1 MAQELKAEWGRSLPG
16 DLLKRWPR
24 NADGE
29 LVPPA
34 LLTKCTGIDMDDV
47 LLVNMLEAYGIPCL
61 KNYPGDGQFG
71 KIMLGM
77 SGYGVEILV
86 PETLL
91 ADAQA
96 LREGL
101 RFGADGRRRRCVI
114 TWKNTSVG
122 STVPR
127 SPMRSGKSSM
137 PSAMIKRD
145 REPLFRPARVRHG
158 RPAR

>member
-24 NADGE
+24 DADGE

-34 LLTKCTGIDMDDV
+34 LLTKCTGVDMDDV

-61 KNYPGDGQFG
+61 KNYPRDGQFG

-96 LREGL
+96 LQEGCAEAL
-101 RFGADGRRRRCVI
+101 TEGDDNA
-114 TWKNTSVG
+114 
-122 STVPR
+122 
-127 SPMRSGKSSM
+127 
-137 PSAMIKRD
+137 
-145 REPLFRPARVRHG
+145 
-158 RPAR
+158 

>member
-77 SGYGVEILV
+77 SGYGVKFWS
-86 PETLL
+86 
-91 ADAQA
+91 
-96 LREGL
+96 RK
-101 RFGADGRRRRCVI
+101 RCL
-114 TWKNTSVG
+114 
-122 STVPR
+122 
-127 SPMRSGKSSM
+127 PMRRHSGRAA
-137 PSAMIKRD
+137 PR
-145 REPLFRPARVRHG
+145 R
-158 RPAR
+158 

>member
-1 MAQELKAEWGRSLPG
+1 MAQELKAEWQIASRRFAQALAARCGRRAGAPG
-16 DLLKRWPR
+16 V
-24 NADGE
+24 ADQ
-29 LVPPA
+29 VHRHRY
-34 LLTKCTGIDMDDV
+34 DDV

-96 LREGL
+96 LREGC
-101 RFGADGRRRRCVI
+101 A
-114 TWKNTSVG
+114 
-122 STVPR
+122 
-127 SPMRSGKSSM
+127 
-137 PSAMIKRD
+137 SALTEGED
-145 REPLFRPARVRHG
+145 DA
-158 RPAR
+158 

>member
-96 LREGL
+96 LREGC
-101 RFGADGRRRRCVI
+101 A
-114 TWKNTSVG
+114 
-122 STVPR
+122 
-127 SPMRSGKSSM
+127 
-137 PSAMIKRD
+137 SALT
-145 REPLFRPARVRHG
+145 EGEEA
-158 RPAR
+158 A

>member
-16 DLLKRWPR
+16 DLLKCWPR
-24 NADGE
+24 DADGE

-34 LLTKCTGIDMDDV
+34 MLTKCTGVDMDDV

-96 LREGL
+96 LWL
-101 RFGADGRRRRCVI
+101 RGESLLAPATAAVYQKIRQ
-114 TWKNTSVG
+114 
-122 STVPR
+122 TVPPVDTDVVMYPQMAELDR
-127 SPMRSGKSSM
+127 LVKSG
-137 PSAMIKRD
+137 ALL
-145 REPLFRPARVRHG
+145 EAAEQVCG
-158 RPAR
+158 RLL

>member
-1 MAQELKAEWGRSLPG
+1 MKGKIKALFQKLLEKLGLKEKSFVNYISQGNSLPSPLTPDEEAETVRKYLAG
-16 DLLKRWPR
+16 DEEARLSLIEHNLRLVVYIAKRFD
-24 NADGE
+24 N
-29 LVPPA
+29 
-34 LLTKCTGIDMDDV
+34 TGVDMDDV

-96 LREGL
+96 LQEGCAEAL
-101 RFGADGRRRRCVI
+101 TEGDDNA
-114 TWKNTSVG
+114 
-122 STVPR
+122 
-127 SPMRSGKSSM
+127 
-137 PSAMIKRD
+137 
-145 REPLFRPARVRHG
+145 
-158 RPAR
+158 

>member
-24 NADGE
+24 DADGE

-34 LLTKCTGIDMDDV
+34 LLTKCTGVDMDDV

-86 PETLL
+86 P
-91 ADAQA
+91 
-96 LREGL
+96 
-101 RFGADGRRRRCVI
+101 
-114 TWKNTSVG
+114 
-122 STVPR
+122 
-127 SPMRSGKSSM
+127 
-137 PSAMIKRD
+137 
-145 REPLFRPARVRHG
+145 
-158 RPAR
+158 

>member
-24 NADGE
+24 DADGE
-29 LVPPA
+29 LGPPA
-34 LLTKCTGIDMDDV
+34 MLA
-47 LLVNMLEAYGIPCL
+47 NMLEAYGIPCL

-96 LREGL
+96 LQAGCAEALTEGDDN
-101 RFGADGRRRRCVI
+101 A
-114 TWKNTSVG
+114 
-122 STVPR
+122 
-127 SPMRSGKSSM
+127 
-137 PSAMIKRD
+137 
-145 REPLFRPARVRHG
+145 
-158 RPAR
+158 

>member
-24 NADGE
+24 RCGRRTGAPGAADQVHGR
-29 LVPPA
+29 
-34 LLTKCTGIDMDDV
+34 G
-47 LLVNMLEAYGIPCL
+47 YGRRAAGQYAGGLWHPL
-61 KNYPGDGQFG
+61 PEKLPGDGQFG

-96 LREGL
+96 LQEGCAEAL
-101 RFGADGRRRRCVI
+101 TEGDDNA
-114 TWKNTSVG
+114 
-122 STVPR
+122 
-127 SPMRSGKSSM
+127 
-137 PSAMIKRD
+137 
-145 REPLFRPARVRHG
+145 
-158 RPAR
+158 

>member
-24 NADGE
+24 DADGE

-34 LLTKCTGIDMDDV
+34 LLTKCTGVDMDDV

-96 LREGL
+96 LQEL
-101 RFGADGRRRRCVI
+101 SLI
-114 TWKNTSVG
+114 H
-122 STVPR
+122 
-127 SPMRSGKSSM
+127 
-137 PSAMIKRD
+137 I
-145 REPLFRPARVRHG
+145 
-158 RPAR
+158 

>member
-24 NADGE
+24 DADGE
-29 LVPPA
+29 PVPPGNA
-34 LLTKCTGIDMDDV
+34 DQV
-47 LLVNMLEAYGIPCL
+47 YGRGYGRRAAGQYAGGLWHPCL

-96 LREGL
+96 LQEGCAEAL
-101 RFGADGRRRRCVI
+101 TEGDDNA
-114 TWKNTSVG
+114 
-122 STVPR
+122 
-127 SPMRSGKSSM
+127 
-137 PSAMIKRD
+137 
-145 REPLFRPARVRHG
+145 
-158 RPAR
+158 

>member
-24 NADGE
+24 DADGE
-29 LVPPA
+29 PVPPA
-34 LLTKCTGIDMDDV
+34 MLTKCTGVDMDDV

-96 LREGL
+96 LQAGCAEALTEGDDN
-101 RFGADGRRRRCVI
+101 A
-114 TWKNTSVG
+114 
-122 STVPR
+122 
-127 SPMRSGKSSM
+127 
-137 PSAMIKRD
+137 
-145 REPLFRPARVRHG
+145 
-158 RPAR
+158 